1 MLPTMHNASL
11 GFQHQDESGA
21 HQLQPGGRKE
31 GFEVSSSMCRR
42 ALCLCLSPPVPANL
56 PRPVVVSQ

>member
-11 GFQHQDESGA
+11 SFQHQHESGA

-42 ALCLCLSPPVPANL
+42 APWLSASLPVP
-56 PRPVVVSQ
+56 SCTCEST